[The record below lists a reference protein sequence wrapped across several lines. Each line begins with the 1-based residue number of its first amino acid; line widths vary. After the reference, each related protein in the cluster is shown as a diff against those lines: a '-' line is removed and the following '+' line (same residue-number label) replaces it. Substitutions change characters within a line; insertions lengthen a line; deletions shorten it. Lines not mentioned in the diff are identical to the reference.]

1 MVGFVLRLVDFS
13 MLKNQDL
20 IEIVVLEIF
29 QRFLSIGEDAEREKF
44 DNNDLVI

>member
-1 MVGFVLRLVDFS
+1 MVGFVLRLVDIS

-44 DNNDLVI
+44 DNSDLVI